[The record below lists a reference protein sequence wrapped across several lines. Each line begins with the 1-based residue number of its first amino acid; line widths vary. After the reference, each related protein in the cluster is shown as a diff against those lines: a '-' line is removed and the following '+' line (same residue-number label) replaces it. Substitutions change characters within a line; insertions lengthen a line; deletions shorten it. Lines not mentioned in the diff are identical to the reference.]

1 MKKITALL
9 VLPLLFASANVFAE
23 AIKSADE
30 LTGNWLLVSTKTS
43 PKDAESKS
51 MGITWSLQGG
61 KLIQKDIP
69 QARGGSYDS
78 LPADYSIEDGNLKVA
93 VPGRA
98 GKFDVYSLEERTDK
112 GMTLKDTKYG
122 TLFYFTKK

>member
-1 MKKITALL
+1 MKKMTALL
-9 VLPLLFASANVFAE
+9 VLPLLFASSSLWAQ

-30 LTGNWLLVSTKTS
+30 ITGSWLLVSTKAS
-43 PKDAESKS
+43 AKEAESKS
-51 MGITWSLQGG
+51 MGITWLLKGG

-69 QARGGSYDS
+69 QARGGAYDS
-78 LPADYSIEDGNLKVA
+78 LPADFSIEDGNLKIA

-98 GKFDVYSLEERTDK
+98 GKFDIYSLEEKTDK
-112 GMTLKDTKYG
+112 AMTLKDTKYG